1 MQMYLAGNKCSYNL
15 VPSNNGF
22 SLIELLLVLA
32 ISALSLVA
40 LTATL
45 PNIAN
50 RSGTSMVATQLAA
63 AMKKTRMRAI
73 SRVRV
78 STLLI
83 EPDSRLYRIDN
94 AAATN
99 LNPSVRIQSNI
110 SPIRIQFYPDGAVD
124 SVDIYL
130 TDEESDGRSPVLIQ
144 TNQMTGGIS
153 IQ

>member
-1 MQMYLAGNKCSYNL
+1 MYPAGNKRFHNL
-15 VPSNNGF
+15 VYSNNGF
-22 SLIELLLVLA
+22 SLIELLVVLM
-32 ISALSLVA
+32 ISSITLVA

-45 PNIAN
+45 PNITN
-50 RSGTSMVATQLAA
+50 RSNTSLVATQLAA

-73 SRVRV
+73 SRVRI

-83 EPDSRLYRIDN
+83 EPDSRFYRIDKT
-94 AAATN
+94 AITK
-99 LNPSVRIQSNI
+99 LSPGVLIQSNV
-110 SPIRIQFYPDGAVD
+110 SPIRIQFYPDGAAD

-144 TNQMTGGIS
+144 TNPMTGSIS